1 MSTISKSMLR
11 QTSLLYRIYHLNV
24 NRQTL
29 LPFST
34 SIRYLAESTNAGT
47 PTDEPPKEYTTNSQS
62 FDSVR
67 TYKLYFKF
75 LK

>member
-1 MSTISKSMLR
+1 MLR

-34 SIRYLAESTNAGT
+34 SIRYLAESTNATG
-47 PTDEPPKEYTTNSQS
+47 EPPKEYTTNTQS

-67 TYKLYFKF
+67 TYKLYFEF